1 MPLGTSGQGQS
12 SASSTS
18 QSGRVEV
25 EQVDCVESEYEALGV
40 VVEVGGGD
48 ASDLLSGVHEW
59 HVGAVEDAV
68 CAGAVYEELDGA
80 VFTV

>member
-1 MPLGTSGQGQS
+1 M
-12 SASSTS
+12 
-18 QSGRVEV
+18 
-25 EQVDCVESEYEALGV
+25 

-59 HVGAVEDAV
+59 HIGAVEDAV